1 MRKVKDATEM
11 VVDSFPTVYVVLVE
25 PRNAGNIGSVTRA
38 MKNMG
43 IPNLRLVNP
52 VPYRDVPE
60 QRMLGYRS
68 QEIIAAS
75 QEFTSLA
82 EALSDIQYTFLATAK
97 SGTWKQ
103 DFFTP
108 QQAAEQVAERMHG
121 EKIALV
127 FGREDRGVTVD
138 ESQLANACIHI
149 PSAVYYPSLNLS
161 QAVMV
166 VVYEIYQAA
175 GRQKQVPSSEKRA
188 TQNMYDRIF
197 NNIWHLMKS
206 IDFTE
211 DEKGLFYRSLR
222 RALNRTDWAPSDMA
236 VFDRL
241 CKQVRWYT
249 GKEPPE
255 DI

>member
-1 MRKVKDATEM
+1 MKNKT
-11 VVDSFPTVYVVLVE
+11 VDRFDNLYVVLVE

-52 VPYRDVPE
+52 VSYRDVPE

-68 QEIIAAS
+68 QEIIEAS
-75 QEFTSLA
+75 QEFPSLA
-82 EALSDIQYTFLATAK
+82 EALSDIQFSFLATAK

-108 QQAAEQVAERMHG
+108 QQAAEQVADRLG
-121 EKIALV
+121 SEKIALV

-138 ESQLANACIHI
+138 ESLLANACIHI

-166 VVYEIYQAA
+166 VAYEIYKTA
-175 GRQKQVPSSEKRA
+175 GRHKKVPPSERRA
-188 TQNMYDRIF
+188 TQNMFDRIF
-197 NNIWHLMKS
+197 SNIWQLMKS
-206 IDFTE
+206 LDFTE
-211 DEKGLFYRSLR
+211 DEKGLFHRSLR
-222 RALNRTDWAPSDMA
+222 RALNRTDWAASDVA
-236 VFDRL
+236 VFDRI

-249 GKEPPE
+249 GKEAPE

>member
-1 MRKVKDATEM
+1 MNKMSSDRFDN
-11 VVDSFPTVYVVLVE
+11 VYVVLVE

-75 QEFTSLA
+75 QEFTCLTDALA
-82 EALSDIQYTFLATAK
+82 DIQYSFLATAK

-108 QQAAEQVAERMHG
+108 EEAAEKVVQRMDG

-166 VVYEIYQAA
+166 VVYEIYKHA
-175 GRQKQVPSSEKRA
+175 GKHKRVPRSEQRA
-188 TQNMYDRIF
+188 TQLMYDRIF
-197 NNIWHLMKS
+197 NNVWHLMKS
-206 IDFTE
+206 MDFTE
-211 DEKGLFYRSLR
+211 DEKGLFHRSLR
-222 RALNRTDWAPSDMA
+222 RALNRTDWAASDVA
-236 VFDRL
+236 VLDRI

-249 GKEPPE
+249 GKEAPE

>member
-1 MRKVKDATEM
+1 MTKEKP
-11 VVDSFPTVYVVLVE
+11 VDRFENVCVVLVE

-68 QEIIAAS
+68 QEIIEAS
-75 QEFTSLA
+75 REFATLQD
-82 EALSDIQYTFLATAK
+82 ALSDVQYTLLATAK

-108 QQAAEQVAERMHG
+108 SEAAEQVARRMRK

-166 VVYEIYQAA
+166 VVYEIYKAA
-175 GRQKQVPSSEKRA
+175 GMNHKVPASEKRA
-188 TQNMYDRIF
+188 TQEMYDRLF
-197 NNIWHLMKS
+197 RNIWQLMKS
-206 IDFTE
+206 LDFSE

-222 RALNRTDWAPSDMA
+222 RALNRTDWARSDIA
-236 VFDRL
+236 VLDRL

-249 GKEPPE
+249 GKEAPE

>member
-1 MRKVKDATEM
+1 MSHSPKVDRF
-11 VVDSFPTVYVVLVE
+11 DNLYVVLVE

-52 VPYRDVPE
+52 VEYRDVPE

-68 QEIIAAS
+68 QEIIETA
-75 QEFTSLA
+75 QEFPTLA
-82 EALSDIQYTFLATAK
+82 DALADIQFTLLATAK

-108 QQAAEQVAERMHG
+108 AQAAEKVSERMASG

-166 VVYEIYQAA
+166 IVYEIYKLAA
-175 GRQKQVPSSEKRA
+175 QHKHVPSSEHRA
-188 TQNMYDRIF
+188 TQQMYDRIF
-197 NNIWHLMKS
+197 NNIWQLMKS
-206 IDFTE
+206 LEFTE
-211 DEKGLFYRSLR
+211 DEKGLFHRSLR
-222 RALNRTDWAPSDMA
+222 RALNRTDWAPSDVA
-236 VFDRL
+236 VFDRV
-241 CKQVRWYT
+241 CKQVRWFT
-249 GKEPPE
+249 GQEAPE

>member
-1 MRKVKDATEM
+1 MSSDRFDN
-11 VVDSFPTVYVVLVE
+11 VYVILVE

-52 VPYRDVPE
+52 VPYRDEPE

-75 QEFTSLA
+75 QEFPTLA
-82 EALSDIQYTFLATAK
+82 DALADIQFTFLATAK

-108 QQAAEQVAERMHG
+108 DEAAEKVVERMDG

-166 VVYEIYQAA
+166 VVYEIYKFA
-175 GRQKQVPSSEKRA
+175 GRHKRVPRSEHRA

-197 NNIWHLMKS
+197 NNVWHLMKS
-206 IDFTE
+206 LDFTE
-211 DEKGLFYRSLR
+211 DKKGLFHRSLR
-222 RALNRTDWAPSDMA
+222 RALNRTDWAPSDVA
-236 VFDRL
+236 VLDRI

-249 GKEPPE
+249 KKEAPE